1 MAKDLFQISELSNL
15 TGHTIR
21 TIRYYMDEG
30 LLPQPEIQGRYAYFD
45 DSFVLRLKL
54 IQRLKDAYL
63 PLKEIKRILDALNED
78 QIKEYAEKEDLS
90 ELGLNAITPIA
101 SRGALDY
108 IDNVMKSQKNR
119 SVMENQRPQS
129 TPSSGNQRRSFEVGR
144 SSAELKNEGMSW
156 RRIELRR
163 GIELHIDEKIISAE
177 GAKILSI
184 IEHFKRVLRS
194 EL

>member
-63 PLKEIKRILDALNED
+63 PLKEIKRILDALNEG

-119 SVMENQRPQS
+119 SVMENQQPQS
-129 TPSSGNQRRSFEVGR
+129 MPLTGNQRRSFEVGW
-144 SSAELKNEGMSW
+144 SSAELKNEGVSW